1 MVHSVNHNIK
11 TLQPHS
17 GAIIMALYHYLKFPE
32 FHNFGVRLTYPFSK
46 VYHVELSHI
55 MKDEW
60 VFRTGKDW
68 PCYSRVYP
76 KANFTEFRLRHDHS
90 SVEEEFRIEGR
101 RLYFGRL
108 RTEAGLYVQFQ
119 GDFLHPKFVQLIEE
133 YRLPDGT
140 IHYPKREYQIDV
152 VW

>member
-1 MVHSVNHNIK
+1 MAHTVSHNVK

-32 FHNFGVRLTYPFSK
+32 FRNFEVRLIEPFSK
-46 VYHVELSHI
+46 VYNVKLEQLSR
-55 MKDEW
+55 DEW
-60 VFRTGKDW
+60 TFRIGKDW
-68 PCYSRVYP
+68 PCYVRIFP
-76 KANFTEFRLRHDHS
+76 KSNFTEFRLRHDHS

-108 RTEAGLYVQFQ
+108 YTEAGLYIQFE
-119 GDFLHPKFVQLIEE
+119 GEFLHPKFLQLTEE
-133 YRLPDGT
+133 FRLPSGAPT
-140 IHYPKREYQIDV
+140 YPKREYQIDM